1 MTGCWLTLKEVALL
15 LGCLAREA
23 PLWRDD
29 TPELSFFDPVLL
41 ASMGERLMHFMGVI
55 KHNGAVEKA
64 QAGFIAL
71 TERHAYNLTFHGILW
86 TYCCNRDPQH
96 VGLWASPFYS
106 IYFKSRV

>member
-23 PLWRDD
+23 PLSRDEA
-29 TPELSFFDPVLL
+29 PESSFFDAVQLGG
-41 ASMGERLMHFMGVI
+41 MGERLIHCMGVI

-71 TERHAYNLTFHGILW
+71 SERCAL
-86 TYCCNRDPQH
+86 CQ
-96 VGLWASPFYS
+96 
-106 IYFKSRV
+106 